1 MRLVCA
7 LVPVPRVFAVAF
19 PAMQVGVDPRRLL
32 SGLVILRDVVSAIKV
47 PLGIP
52 PQSLQQAGQ
61 ASPAEHVAI
70 RNHQLD
76 LTIPPAGLVVLELK

>member
-1 MRLVCA
+1 MAVEKHGRYLPPFVIERCFRMRLVCA

-32 SGLVILRDVVSAIKV
+32 SGLVILRDVVGAIKV

-52 PQSLQQAGQ
+52 PQSLQ
-61 ASPAEHVAI
+61 
-70 RNHQLD
+70 L
-76 LTIPPAGLVVLELK
+76 AGLACRGY